1 MNIRPTITINGV
13 NSTTITGLLITD
25 LPPISKPLQRTLI
38 DVIDGRDGDIITPLG
53 YSAYDKPV
61 KIALTYNYN
70 IDDVIRFFDSKGV
83 VIFSNEPNKYYRFGI
98 YEQIDFERLIRF
110 KTAEVT
116 FHVQPFKLA
125 VDEEELAVDVN
136 TNPINIKVFNAGNVY
151 SRPTFSITGKG
162 TVNFNLNGS
171 QLLSISLDADN
182 YEKIIIDSEAMNAY
196 SVDNLLL
203 NRRVTGD
210 YDNIKFVSGS
220 NTITLTGD
228 VSQFTIKNYS
238 RWI

>member
-1 MNIRPTITINGV
+1 MNIRPSLTINGV
-13 NSTTITGLLITD
+13 SSNTITGLLITD

-70 IDDVIRFFDSKGV
+70 IDDVIKFFDSKGV

-110 KTAEVT
+110 KTAEVV

-125 VDEEELAVDVN
+125 VDEQELAVDVN

-151 SRPTFSITGKG
+151 SRPIFSITGKG
-162 TVNFNLNGS
+162 TVSFNLNGS

-210 YDNIKFVSGS
+210 YDNIKFVGGS
-220 NTITLTGD
+220 NTVTLTGD

>member
-1 MNIRPTITINGV
+1 MNIRPSLTINGV
-13 NSTTITGLLITD
+13 SSNTITGLLITD

-70 IDDVIRFFDSKGV
+70 IDDVIKFFDSKGIV
-83 VIFSNEPNKYYRFGI
+83 TFSNEPNKYYRFGI

-110 KTAEVT
+110 KTAEVL

-151 SRPTFSITGKG
+151 SRPIFSITGKG
-162 TVNFNLNGS
+162 TVNFSLNGS
-171 QLLSISLDADN
+171 QLLIVSLDADN
-182 YEKIIIDSEAMNAY
+182 YEKIIIDSEGMNAY

-210 YDNIKFVSGS
+210 YDNIKFVGGS
-220 NTITLTGD
+220 NTVTLTGD

>member
-1 MNIRPTITINGV
+1 MNIRPSLTINGV
-13 NSTTITGLLITD
+13 SSNTITGLLITE

-38 DVIDGRDGDIITPLG
+38 NTIDGRDGDIITPLG
-53 YSAYDKPV
+53 YSAYDKV
-61 KIALTYNYN
+61 AKIALTYNYN
-70 IDDVIRFFDSKGV
+70 IDDVIKFFDSKGV

-98 YEQIDFERLIRF
+98 YEQIDFERLVRF

-136 TNPINIKVFNAGNVY
+136 TNPINIKVYNAGNVY
-151 SRPTFSITGKG
+151 SRPIFSITGKG
-162 TVNFNLNGS
+162 TVSFNLNGS

-210 YDNIKFVSGS
+210 YDNIKFVGGS
-220 NTITLTGD
+220 NTVTLTGD

>member
-13 NSTTITGLLITD
+13 NSSTITGLLITD

-83 VIFSNEPNKYYRFGI
+83 VIFSNEPNKKYRFGI

-110 KTAEVT
+110 KTAEVI

-136 TNPINIKVFNAGNVY
+136 TNPIDINVYNAGNIY

-162 TVNFNLNGS
+162 TVSFSLNGS
-171 QLLSISLDADN
+171 QLLSISLDSDN

>member
-1 MNIRPTITINGV
+1 MNIRPSLTINGV
-13 NSTTITGLLITD
+13 SSNTITGLLITD

-70 IDDVIRFFDSKGV
+70 IDDVIKFFDSKGV

-110 KTAEVT
+110 KTAEVI

-125 VDEEELAVDVN
+125 VDEQELAVDVN
-136 TNPINIKVFNAGNVY
+136 TNPINIKVFNAGNIY
-151 SRPTFSITGKG
+151 SRPIFSITGKG
-162 TVNFNLNGS
+162 TVNFYLNGS

-210 YDNIKFVSGS
+210 YDNIKFVGGS
-220 NTITLTGD
+220 NTVTLTGD

>member
-1 MNIRPTITINGV
+1 MNIRPSLTINGV
-13 NSTTITGLLITD
+13 SSNTITGLLITD

-70 IDDVIRFFDSKGV
+70 IDDVIKFFDSKGV

-110 KTAEVT
+110 KTAEVV

-125 VDEEELAVDVN
+125 VDEQELAVDVN
-136 TNPINIKVFNAGNVY
+136 TNPINIKVFNAGNIY
-151 SRPTFSITGKG
+151 SRPIFSITGKG

-220 NTITLTGD
+220 NTVTLTGD

>member
-13 NSTTITGLLITD
+13 NSSTITGLLITD
-25 LPPISKPLQRTLI
+25 LPPISKPLQRTLV

-61 KIALTYNYN
+61 KFALTYNYN
-70 IDDVIRFFDSKGV
+70 IDDVIKFFDSNGV
-83 VIFSNEPNKYYRFGI
+83 VTFSNEPNKYYRFGI

-110 KTAEVT
+110 KTAEVI

-136 TNPINIKVFNAGNVY
+136 INPINIKVYNAGNVY
-151 SRPTFSITGKG
+151 SRPIFSITGKG

-171 QLLSISLDADN
+171 QLLIVSLDADN

-228 VSQFTIKNYS
+228 VSRFTIKNYS

>member
-1 MNIRPTITINGV
+1 MRPSLTINGV
-13 NSTTITGLLITD
+13 SSNTITGLLITD

-70 IDDVIRFFDSKGV
+70 IDDVIKFFDSKGV

-110 KTAEVT
+110 KTAEVV

-125 VDEEELAVDVN
+125 VDEQELAVDVN

-151 SRPTFSITGKG
+151 SRPIFSITGKG
-162 TVNFNLNGS
+162 TVSFNLNGS

-210 YDNIKFVSGS
+210 YDNIKFVGGS
-220 NTITLTGD
+220 NTVTLTGD